1 MTRAT
6 RGAEAALALAL
17 TAAACGGG
25 GTAVPAA
32 PTPVAGSDFFESGD
46 ARLHCVID
54 MPAGA
59 GPFPGVVIGHGSGAV
74 GVEDGASYVPSLVA
88 RRFAVLRYDKR
99 GVGLST
105 GTYRGVSTA
114 NSVAQVDELAN
125 DMVAA
130 ATFLARR
137 PNVDGHHVG
146 LMGTSQAGWIMV
158 AAIAKTPVIRFAIAV
173 TGSVEP
179 VGVNIAY
186 ESRQALPID
195 EAYAQLA
202 RHDGPPGY
210 DPAPAL
216 ATLQRPTLWLL
227 GAEDRLVPTRD
238 CVRILQ
244 RLQAQGAPVAFTV
257 FPGVGHGLFGASYW
271 PAIDAFLPRAL
282 SS

>member
-17 TAAACGGG
+17 ITAACGGG
-25 GTAVPAA
+25 GTTAPITPTPAA
-32 PTPVAGSDFFESGD
+32 GGDFFESGD
-46 ARLHCVID
+46 ARLHFVID

-59 GPFPGVVIGHGSGAV
+59 GPFPGVVIGHGSGPV
-74 GVEDGASYVPSLVA
+74 GTEDGAFYVPSLVA
-88 RRFAVLRYDKR
+88 RGFAVLRYDKR
-99 GVGLST
+99 GVGQST

-137 PNVDGHHVG
+137 PNVEGHHVG

-158 AAIAKTPVIRFAIAV
+158 AATAKTPVIRFAIAV

-179 VGVNIAY
+179 VGANIAY
-186 ESRQALPID
+186 ENQQAAPID

-202 RHDGPPGY
+202 RYAGPPGY

-216 ATLQRPTLWLL
+216 AHVSVPTLWLL

-238 CVRILQ
+238 CVRVLQ
-244 RLQAQGAPVAFTV
+244 GLQTAGAPVAFTV

-282 SS
+282 AS